1 MKENLPL
8 PEEKKLVVV
17 CRVEAGC
24 LGPEGIDHIEAFCGF
39 AQKEYASTDADYINW
54 QIVPRHDKLLSE
66 MQYRINDKKISRD
79 QAAKY
84 LEVFN
89 KKLNLFENHMHEKLG
104 CLIEQYLGRT

>member
-1 MKENLPL
+1 MKEKLSL

-24 LGPEGIDHIEAFCGF
+24 LGSKGVDHIDAFCEF
-39 AQKEYASTDADYINW
+39 AQKEYVEMDSDYITW
-54 QIVPRHDKLLSE
+54 LIMPRLDKSLPE
-66 MQYRINDKKISRD
+66 MQYRINNKKISRD

-89 KKLNLFENHMHEKLG
+89 KKLNAFEDRMTEKLG
-104 CLIEQYLGRT
+104 SLIEQHLGRI

>member
-8 PEEKKLVVV
+8 PEEKKLVVI

-24 LGPEGIDHIEAFCGF
+24 LGPKGIDYIEEFCNF
-39 AQKEYASTDADYINW
+39 AQKEYASTEADYINW
-54 QIVPRHDKLLSE
+54 QIIPRHDKLLPE
-66 MQYRINDKKISRD
+66 MQYRINNKRISRD

-89 KKLNLFENHMHEKLG
+89 KKLDLFEHHMHEKLG
-104 CLIEQYLGRT
+104 YLIEQHLGRM